1 MKNVFVATFFI
12 LITVL
17 LSDCTSSHH
26 TQLVDVKYSKLN
38 NCKKQWVYHDL
49 TDTTELK
56 VLLFNK
62 KGRYHLSSWP
72 NFFIGINSKGDTIGV
87 IDGFSNEDFKNGITV
102 KFTPHNYGDDID
114 KALNHHPKLTVH
126 KKEEKNKLY
135 CSINRVFYGKVE

>member
-1 MKNVFVATFFI
+1 LKNVSVATFLI

-17 LSDCTSSHH
+17 HSDCTSSRHA
-26 TQLVDVKYSKLN
+26 QLVDVEYSKLN
-38 NCKKQWVYHDL
+38 NCKKQWVYHNL

-72 NFFIGINSKGDTIGV
+72 NFLIGINSKGDTIGV
-87 IDGFSNEDFKNGITV
+87 IDGLSNEDFNNGITV
-102 KFTPHNYGDDID
+102 RFTPHNYGDDID
-114 KALNHHPKLTVH
+114 KVLNHHPTLVVH
-126 KKEEKNKLY
+126 KRDEKNKLY